1 MGNGTDAHDPSA
13 RYAGTSPSRNPR
25 WGGSYRCAAFSAGR
39 TFRAIRSNIGACSSS
54 IG

>member
-1 MGNGTDAHDPSA
+1 MSSNTVAHDPS
-13 RYAGTSPSRNPR
+13 GPTGPPPQLR
-25 WGGSYRCAAFSAGR
+25 WGGITQCAAFNAGS